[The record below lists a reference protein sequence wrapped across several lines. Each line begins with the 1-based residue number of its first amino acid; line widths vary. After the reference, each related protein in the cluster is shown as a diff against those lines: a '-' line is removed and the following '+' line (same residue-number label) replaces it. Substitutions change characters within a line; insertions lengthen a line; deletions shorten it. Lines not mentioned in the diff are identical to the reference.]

1 MGAKKETVKAAV
13 KTGEKLGLFQKLYKG
28 FLKLKSPKEAKEA
41 AKKAYK
47 ETKDAIIDKKVKE
60 SAKTIKSIK
69 KKAIIGTG
77 VGVGA
82 DVLGYWGTGE
92 SPVLGP
98 ALEKGKKIIGMKA
111 KGGSVRRM
119 NKGGSVSRGTGAAI
133 KGTKFKGVF

>member
-60 SAKTIKSIK
+60 SAKAIKSI
-69 KKAIIGTG
+69 
-77 VGVGA
+77 
-82 DVLGYWGTGE
+82 
-92 SPVLGP
+92 
-98 ALEKGKKIIGMKA
+98 
-111 KGGSVRRM
+111 
-119 NKGGSVSRGTGAAI
+119 
-133 KGTKFKGVF
+133 